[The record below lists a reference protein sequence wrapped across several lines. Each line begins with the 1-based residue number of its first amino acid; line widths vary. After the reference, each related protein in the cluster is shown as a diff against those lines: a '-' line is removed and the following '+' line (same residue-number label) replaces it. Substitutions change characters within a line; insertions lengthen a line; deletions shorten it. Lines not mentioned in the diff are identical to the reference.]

1 MPLDSEILEKEKA
14 MMHKTGRCSAPFQRR
29 SGKRVTYY
37 YYAYDE
43 NGKRF
48 RRSTGMRSRSA
59 AMEVI
64 QDRIRT
70 GTLLTDLL
78 KTAACG
84 SSMLFS
90 DLAKDIFIPGSCP
103 LENDKVLRG
112 RPYTARVMKENRQR
126 LDRYILPFF
135 GKMKLCDINVRAVKN
150 WQSWLVSHD
159 LSNATANRVRT
170 TAIPIFDYAVECG
183 LMNDNPLKKV
193 KPLYVSAVS
202 TRQAFTEEEI
212 RKLFSVPWLSSLAR
226 LACLLSACTGM
237 RLGEVRALRGMDIQ
251 QGAIVISHSIAG
263 DGSLKST
270 KSGRVRICPLPG
282 FILDEIRAFI
292 RDDDDFIFTTNG
304 TRPVSGT
311 YVNGYLEKAMA
322 DAGITREGLTFHSF
336 RHFFNS
342 QLVASGVQ
350 GELVRAVIGHE
361 SEAMTERYL
370 HLQASQMKPIMQ
382 VQEAIGR
389 MI

>member
-1 MPLDSEILEKEKA
+1 
-14 MMHKTGRCSAPFQRR
+14 MMHRTGRCSAPFPRR
-29 SGKRVTYY
+29 SGKRTVYY
-37 YYAYDE
+37 YYAYDAY
-43 NGKRF
+43 GKRF
-48 RRSTGMRSRSA
+48 RRSTGMHSRSA
-59 AMEVI
+59 AMEII
-64 QDRIRT
+64 QERIRT
-70 GTLLTDLL
+70 GTLLTDLM
-78 KTAACG
+78 KAVPAG

-103 LENDKVLRG
+103 LESDKMLRG

-126 LDRYILPFF
+126 LTRYILPFF

-150 WQSWLVSHD
+150 WQSWLIAND

-193 KPLYVSAVS
+193 KPLYVSSVS

-212 RKLFSVPWLSSLAR
+212 RRLFSVPWLSPLAR

-237 RLGEVRALRGMDIQ
+237 RLGEVRALRGADIQ
-251 QGAIVISHSIAG
+251 EGAVIISHSIAG
-263 DGSLKST
+263 DGNLKST
-270 KSGRVRICPLPG
+270 KSGRVRICPLPS
-282 FILDEIRAFI
+282 FLMEEIRRFA
-292 RDDDDFIFTTNG
+292 REDDDFIFTTNG

-322 DAGITREGLTFHSF
+322 DADITREGLTFHSF

-370 HLQASQMKPIMQ
+370 HLQASQMKPIVQ

>member
-1 MPLDSEILEKEKA
+1 
-14 MMHKTGRCSAPFQRR
+14 MMHRTGRCSAPFPRR
-29 SGKRVTYY
+29 SGKRTVYY
-37 YYAYDE
+37 YYAYDAY
-43 NGKRF
+43 GKRF
-48 RRSTGMRSRSA
+48 RRSTGMHSRSA
-59 AMEVI
+59 AMEII
-64 QDRIRT
+64 QERIRT
-70 GTLLTDLL
+70 GTLLTDLM
-78 KTAACG
+78 KVVPEG

-90 DLAKDIFIPGSCP
+90 DLAKNIFIPGECP
-103 LENDKVLRG
+103 LESDKVLRG

-126 LDRYILPFF
+126 LTRYILPFF

-150 WQSWLVSHD
+150 WQSWLIAND

-193 KPLYVSAVS
+193 KPLYVSSVS

-212 RKLFSVPWLSSLAR
+212 RRLFSVPWLSPLAR

-237 RLGEVRALRGMDIQ
+237 RLGEVRALRGADIQ
-251 QGAIVISHSIAG
+251 EAAVIISHSIAG
-263 DGSLKST
+263 DGNLKST
-270 KSGRVRICPLPG
+270 KSGRVRICPLPS
-282 FILDEIRAFI
+282 FLMEEIRRFA
-292 RDDDDFIFTTNG
+292 REDDDFIFTTNG

-322 DAGITREGLTFHSF
+322 DADITREGLTFHSF